1 MSVVRPAPS
10 LPLCRPASRD
20 RPTDRQARGGPATLR
35 ANPCPEV
42 TDPSCR
48 LPLPTL
54 FHRPEASHLG
64 DLLRSWVRPTRRA
77 MPDAPPGEGGGD
89 EPGPADF
96 QGSSGAHRTPHQRRR
111 SAGPSGLSPVGPLPG
126 PTRPR
131 QRETTTLAGAPADVS
146 GGPSQSRRRRGTG
159 SVPSVREY
167 RPDSLSPRRR
177 LTGMRG
183 SGSTH
188 PRAIAVDAE
197 PSSTSAFQ
205 GLVRIVAT
213 TTKIGTGGRSGP
225 ARART
230 FSTATAAPSY
240 SQPRENFSAERG
252 WGCGG
257 AWVRRL
263 SALHFQGRSLRQV
276 SCYTLLGGC
285 RLPWP
290 PSCCLERSTPF
301 VGSDERRLGHLSPAF
316 GSSRIASSAYQKW
329 PTEHRSHCPAAPQM
343 ISSWCAAFADSKF
356 ENASRWNVRPEEE
369 RTIIGFT
376 RRNCSDR
383 VPAILREISEGT
395 SY

>member
-10 LPLCRPASRD
+10 LPLCRPAGRN
-20 RPTDRQARGGPATLR
+20 RPTDRRRGGGPATLR

-64 DLLRSWVRPTRRA
+64 DLLRSWVRPTRRV
-77 MPDAPPGEGGGD
+77 MPDAPRRRGGD

-146 GGPSQSRRRRGTG
+146 GGPSQSRCRRGTG

-177 LTGMRG
+177 TGMRG

-240 SQPRENFSAERG
+240 SQPRPKTCRPN
-252 WGCGG
+252 GG
-257 AWVRRL
+257 A
-263 SALHFQGRSLRQV
+263 AAGH
-276 SCYTLLGGC
+276 GC
-285 RLPWP
+285 
-290 PSCCLERSTPF
+290 
-301 VGSDERRLGHLSPAF
+301 DA
-316 GSSRIASSAYQKW
+316 
-329 PTEHRSHCPAAPQM
+329 
-343 ISSWCAAFADSKF
+343 
-356 ENASRWNVRPEEE
+356 
-369 RTIIGFT
+369 
-376 RRNCSDR
+376 
-383 VPAILREISEGT
+383 
-395 SY
+395 

>member
-1 MSVVRPAPS
+1 MTFRALGRNHIPSTPHRAAEPSKCFVLIKQSDSPSHCRFCVRRSSRP
-10 LPLCRPASRD
+10 LPPTLPASRD
-20 RPTDRQARGGPATLR
+20 RPTGAGGAGDAQSQSLSRSYGSVLPTSLTHIVPSARGFSPRRPAAVVGT
-35 ANPCPEV
+35 
-42 TDPSCR
+42 TDETS
-48 LPLPTL
+48 
-54 FHRPEASHLG
+54 HAGRPPAK
-64 DLLRSWVRPTRRA
+64 R
-77 MPDAPPGEGGGD
+77 GD

-177 LTGMRG
+177 HTGMRG

-316 GSSRIASSAYQKW
+316 GSSRIASTDALA
-329 PTEHRSHCPAAPQM
+329 RRPADP
-343 ISSWCAAFADSKF
+343 
-356 ENASRWNVRPEEE
+356 
-369 RTIIGFT
+369 
-376 RRNCSDR
+376 
-383 VPAILREISEGT
+383 REK
-395 SY
+395 

>member
-10 LPLCRPASRD
+10 LPLCRPAGRD
-20 RPTDRQARGGPATLR
+20 RPTDRRGGGRRRSEPILVPKLRIRLADFPYPHCSIGQRLLTSETCCGRGYDRRDEPCRTPPPAK
-35 ANPCPEV
+35 
-42 TDPSCR
+42 
-48 LPLPTL
+48 
-54 FHRPEASHLG
+54 
-64 DLLRSWVRPTRRA
+64 
-77 MPDAPPGEGGGD
+77 GGGD

-177 LTGMRG
+177 HTGMRG

>member
-1 MSVVRPAPS
+1 MSRSYGSVLPTSLTHIVPSARGFSPRRPAAVVGTTDETS
-10 LPLCRPASRD
+10 HAGRP
-20 RPTDRQARGGPATLR
+20 P
-35 ANPCPEV
+35 
-42 TDPSCR
+42 
-48 LPLPTL
+48 
-54 FHRPEASHLG
+54 
-64 DLLRSWVRPTRRA
+64 RRR
-77 MPDAPPGEGGGD
+77 GGD

-240 SQPRENFSAERG
+240 SQPRPTLEKTSRPNGGGLRRG
-252 WGCGG
+252 MG
-257 AWVRRL
+257 A
-263 SALHFQGRSLRQV
+263 
-276 SCYTLLGGC
+276 T
-285 RLPWP
+285 
-290 PSCCLERSTPF
+290 LERPPFSGPVASAGELLHTP
-301 VGSDERRLGHLSPAF
+301 
-316 GSSRIASSAYQKW
+316 W
-329 PTEHRSHCPAAPQM
+329 
-343 ISSWCAAFADSKF
+343 
-356 ENASRWNVRPEEE
+356 
-369 RTIIGFT
+369 
-376 RRNCSDR
+376 R
-383 VPAILREISEGT
+383 VPTSVATVLLSGAIDTFRGI
-395 SY
+395 